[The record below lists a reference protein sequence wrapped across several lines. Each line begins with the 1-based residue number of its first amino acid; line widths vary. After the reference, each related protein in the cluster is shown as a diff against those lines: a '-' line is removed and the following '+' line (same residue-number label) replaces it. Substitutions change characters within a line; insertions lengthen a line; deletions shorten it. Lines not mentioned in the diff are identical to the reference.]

1 MNNTILDTGL
11 QSFRAP
17 VDETV
22 TAIHHQDIV
31 AAFTAQPVAQQE
43 ARPVAVLHMLYPRTD
58 ARTHR
63 SLDHLVG
70 ALQNHGLHD
79 VATLVAREAHYLV
92 FKDVVQAWRT
102 LHEIRHDSLA
112 IGVHLYYRGQ
122 SGDAAEKALDADAHR
137 LH

>member
-1 MNNTILDTGL
+1 MNSTTLDTGF
-11 QSFRAP
+11 QSFRTQA
-17 VDETV
+17 DEAAAV

-31 AAFTAQPVAQQE
+31 AAFTARPASQ
-43 ARPVAVLHMLYPRTD
+43 PVAVLHMLYPRTD

-70 ALQNHGLHD
+70 ALQNHGLHE
-79 VATLVAREAHYLV
+79 VAALVAREAHYLV
-92 FKDVVQAWRT
+92 FQDVAQAWRT

-112 IGVHLYYRGQ
+112 IGVHLYYRGLA
-122 SGDAAEKALDADAHR
+122 GDAAEHALDADAHR

>member
-1 MNNTILDTGL
+1 MNNTLPDTAQ
-11 QSFRAP
+11 QSFRTQA
-17 VDETV
+17 DETV

-31 AAFTAQPVAQQE
+31 AAFTAQPASS
-43 ARPVAVLHMLYPRTD
+43 PVAVLHMLYPRTD

-70 ALQNHGLHD
+70 ALHNHGLHE
-79 VATLVAREAHYLV
+79 VANLVEREAHYLV
-92 FKDVVQAWRT
+92 FKGPVEAWRA

-112 IGVHLYYRGQ
+112 IGVHLYYRGLT
-122 SGDAAEKALDADAHR
+122 GDAAEKALDADAHR

>member
-1 MNNTILDTGL
+1 MNNATLDAGQ
-11 QSFRAP
+11 QSFHP
-17 VDETV
+17 SVDDAV

-31 AAFTAQPVAQQE
+31 AAFTAQAGGQT
-43 ARPVAVLHMLYPRTD
+43 VAVLHMLYPRTD

-70 ALQNHGLHD
+70 ALHNHGLHD

-92 FKDVVQAWRT
+92 FKDATQAWRA

-112 IGVHLYYRGQ
+112 IGVHLYYRGL
-122 SGDAAEKALDADAHR
+122 SGDAAEKALDIDAHR